1 MACFREAAGKS
12 GSIFSNRAGITL
24 ALALLSACVPASDPV
39 PPDLATFLTGAWT
52 PTGQPGSMYFYPD
65 GTVKIILPK
74 HAPPIR
80 VVSEY
85 EMFKDGKLGIA
96 MGGVW
101 SGPATVQIA
110 NRKRGEVRLTL
121 PDGQPIVFHK
131 KRP

>member
-1 MACFREAAGKS
+1 MAYFRKTTGKS
-12 GSIFSNRAGITL
+12 GSTFGNRVVINL

-39 PPDLATFLTGAWT
+39 PPDLVTFLTGAWT

-85 EMFKDGKLGIA
+85 EMFKGGKLGIV

-121 PDGQPIVFHK
+121 PGRQPIVFHK